1 MPTTSFTGKR
11 ANFVEQYARTVAAYQ
26 RYQDITRDI
35 QSEQDRL
42 NWLDSQ
48 LVAENQNLTNLQE
61 VFRVR
66 PQDLGSAQAL
76 LQQQYASEDAG
87 RRRAAAGRLA
97 REEASDITEADKA
110 RLTALATEGT
120 QYDQG
125 AAQGLALELIGADS
139 TPQQTAEVL
148 RILEAGSI
156 DAGVI
161 SEVEAR
167 AARVARGRVP
177 SGAARALTPEEK
189 AAERALQ
196 QQLESAFFA
205 GQAGIRGGY
214 DGQAIVER
222 RESTAAPETVSFST
236 EADAF
241 DAALVAIQNGAIT
254 EDEFESAED
263 FQFAK
268 KLYDEAKAKR
278 AYRNDQ
284 RANFEQEVLK
294 SRQRV
299 TQLETARAEA
309 PGAQYTDPGRER
321 AKRELIARGFD
332 PDKNGGRY
340 LQYQQSPYYSAMIRA
355 DDILTDV
362 ISADMELEAV
372 DSNQRL
378 AADLIRQL
386 DARGKPYDI
395 TKVEKQL
402 GKVLKGDELQE
413 ALAFALAT
421 KEYDARGFEAPSQ
434 RALQRAAKQR
444 AATEEEQARAL
455 DAKITDTMEGELDQ
469 QALFMQRLDRQP
481 RDFAETREQRDAAL
495 EAKSDER
502 AAAAA
507 TDEFRA
513 IDLDAPDPAP
523 TPAPVVA
530 EVFTDPNDARLSYRR
545 VPSGFAVFEQG
556 KDRPTLA
563 ATGTRAFESIQ
574 SVVSGG
580 QPLPLPTPAPVVAEV
595 AEVAPAPTAPAGE
608 AEPTPARKRI
618 FEMTDD
624 ELRALAGE

>member
-1 MPTTSFTGKR
+1 MPSTSFTGKR
-11 ANFVEQYARTVAAYQ
+11 ANFIEQYARTVAAYQ
-26 RYQDITRDI
+26 RYQDITREI

-48 LVAENQNLTNLQE
+48 VVAENQNLTNLQE

-97 REEASDITEADKA
+97 REEASDITDADKA

-125 AAQGLALELIGADS
+125 AAQGLALELIGEDS
-139 TPQQTAEVL
+139 TPQQTAQVL

-161 SEVEAR
+161 NEVEVR

-205 GQAGIRGGY
+205 GPAGIRGGY

-236 EADAF
+236 ESDAF
-241 DAALVAIQNGAIT
+241 DAALVAMQNGAIT
-254 EDEFESAED
+254 EDEFESKED

-340 LQYQQSPYYSAMIRA
+340 LQYQQSPYYGAMIRA
-355 DDILTDV
+355 DSILTDV
-362 ISADMELEAV
+362 ISADMELQAV

-434 RALQRAAKQR
+434 RELQRAAKQR

-455 DAKITDTMEGELDQ
+455 DAEITDTMEGELDQ
-469 QALFMQRLDRQP
+469 QALFMQRLPKDTVRSEDTARLRARATEAAQ
-481 RDFAETREQRDAAL
+481 REVGEIEFQT
-495 EAKSDER
+495 
-502 AAAAA
+502 AA
-507 TDEFRA
+507 T
-513 IDLDAPDPAP
+513 DAPDPAP

-530 EVFTDPNDARLSYRR
+530 EVFADPNDARLSYRR

-563 ATGTRAFESIQ
+563 AKGTRAFESIQ

-608 AEPTPARKRI
+608 AEPTPVPKRI
-618 FEMTDD
+618 VDMTDD

>member
-1 MPTTSFTGKR
+1 MPSTSFTGKR
-11 ANFVEQYARTVAAYQ
+11 ANFIEQYARTVAAYQ

-97 REEASDITEADKA
+97 REEASDITDADKA

-156 DAGVI
+156 DEGVI
-161 SEVEAR
+161 REVQAR
-167 AARVARGRVP
+167 ATSVARGRVP

-205 GQAGIRGGY
+205 GPAGIRGGY

-222 RESTAAPETVSFST
+222 RESTAAPETVTFST

-241 DAALVAIQNGAIT
+241 DAALVAMQNGAIT

-362 ISADMELEAV
+362 ISADMALEAV
-372 DSNQRL
+372 NSNQRL

-434 RALQRAAKQR
+434 RELQRAAKQR

-455 DAKITDTMEGELDQ
+455 DAEITETMEGELDQ
-469 QALFMQRLDRQP
+469 QALFMQRLP
-481 RDFAETREQRDAAL
+481 KETATSEGEVLQSRVSEAAARDAAPVSPDL
-495 EAKSDER
+495 PFLKER
-502 AAAAA
+502 
-507 TDEFRA
+507 
-513 IDLDAPDPAP
+513 P
-523 TPAPVVA
+523 PAPVQ
-530 EVFTDPNDARLSYRR
+530 EVFADPSDNRFLYRK
-545 VPSGFAVFEQG
+545 VPEGFAVFEKG
-556 KDRPTLA
+556 KANPTLA
-563 ATGTRAFESIQ
+563 ATGTRAFQSIES
-574 SVVSGG
+574 VLSGG
-580 QPLPLPTPAPVVAEV
+580 APLRRPTATPAAPAAPAAPARAPDDLMAEV
-595 AEVAPAPTAPAGE
+595 MAPPAPAPPAGE
-608 AEPTPARKRI
+608 AEPAKVLTWNPKTQQ
-618 FEMTDD
+618 FE
-624 ELRALAGE
+624 

>member
-1 MPTTSFTGKR
+1 MPTTSFPGKR

-26 RYQDITRDI
+26 RYQDITKDI

-76 LQQQYASEDAG
+76 LQQQYASEDAS
-87 RRRAAAGRLA
+87 RRRSAAGRLERA
-97 REEASDITEADKA
+97 EASDITDEQKA
-110 RLTALATEGT
+110 ALTALATEGL
-120 QYDQG
+120 QYDQR
-125 AAQGLALELIGADS
+125 AARDLALGLIGEDS
-139 TPQQTAEVL
+139 TPQQTARVL
-148 RILEAGSI
+148 RILEAGDI

-161 SEVEAR
+161 RDVEAR
-167 AARVARGRVP
+167 AASVARGRVP
-177 SGAARALTPEEK
+177 SGKARALTPEEQ

-222 RESTAAPETVSFST
+222 RESTAAPENVSFST

-241 DAALVAIQNGAIT
+241 DAALVAMQNGAIT

-268 KLYDEAKAKR
+268 ALYDEAKAKR

-340 LQYQQSPYYSAMIRA
+340 LQYQQSPYYGAMIRA

-362 ISADMELEAV
+362 ISADMALAAV
-372 DSNQRL
+372 NSNQRL

-434 RALQRAAKQR
+434 RELQRAAKAR

-455 DAKITDTMEGELDQ
+455 DAEITETMGEELDQ
-469 QALFMQRLDRQP
+469 QALFMQRLP
-481 RDFAETREQRDAAL
+481 RETATPEGEVLQARVSEAA
-495 EAKSDER
+495 AR
-502 AAAAA
+502 AAAPVSS
-507 TDEFRA
+507 
-513 IDLDAPDPAP
+513 DLPFLEERP
-523 TPAPVVA
+523 PAPVQ
-530 EVFTDPNDARLSYRR
+530 EVFADPSDSRFLYRK
-545 VPSGFAVFEQG
+545 VPEGFAVFEKG
-556 KDRPTLA
+556 KANPTLA
-563 ATGTRAFESIQ
+563 ATGTRAFQSIES
-574 SVVSGG
+574 VLSGG
-580 QPLPLPTPAPVVAEV
+580 QPLPLPPPAPVVAEV
-595 AEVAPAPTAPAGE
+595 AEVAEIAPAPASPAGQ
-608 AEPTPARKRI
+608 AEPAKVLTWNPKTQQ
-618 FEMTDD
+618 FE
-624 ELRALAGE
+624 

>member
-26 RYQDITRDI
+26 RYQDITREI

-97 REEASDITEADKA
+97 REEASDITDADKA
-110 RLTALATEGT
+110 RLTALATEGGT
-120 QYDQG
+120 QYNQG
-125 AAQGLALELIGADS
+125 AARDLALELIGEDS

-148 RILEAGSI
+148 RVLETGSI
-156 DAGVI
+156 DEGVI
-161 SEVEAR
+161 SEVQAR

-177 SGAARALTPEEK
+177 SGKARALTPEEQ

-321 AKRELIARGFD
+321 AKRELIARGYD

-362 ISADMELEAV
+362 ISADMALEAV
-372 DSNQRL
+372 NSNQRL

-434 RALQRAAKQR
+434 RELQRAAKER

-455 DAKITDTMEGELDQ
+455 DAEITETMEGELDQ
-469 QALFMQRLDRQP
+469 QALFMQRLPKDTVRSEDTA
-481 RDFAETREQRDAAL
+481 RLRARATEAAQK
-495 EAKSDER
+495 EVGEIEFQT
-502 AAAAA
+502 AA
-507 TDEFRA
+507 T
-513 IDLDAPDPAP
+513 DAPDPAP

-530 EVFTDPNDARLSYRR
+530 EVFKDPNDARLSYRR

-595 AEVAPAPTAPAGE
+595 AEVAEVAPAPAPPAGE
-608 AEPTPARKRI
+608 AEPAKVLTWNPKTQQ
-618 FEMTDD
+618 FE
-624 ELRALAGE
+624 

>member
-1 MPTTSFTGKR
+1 MPSTSFPGKR
-11 ANFVEQYARTVAAYQ
+11 ANFIEQYARTVAAYQ
-26 RYQDITRDI
+26 RYQDITREI
-35 QSEQDRL
+35 QAEQDRL

-76 LQQQYASEDAG
+76 LQQQYASEDAS
-87 RRRAAAGRLA
+87 RRRSAAGRLERA
-97 REEASDITEADKA
+97 EASDITDADKA
-110 RLTALATEGT
+110 RLTALATEGL
-120 QYDQG
+120 QYDQ
-125 AAQGLALELIGADS
+125 AEARDFALSLISEDS
-139 TPQQTAEVL
+139 TPQQTAQVL
-148 RILEAGSI
+148 RILEAGTI
-156 DAGVI
+156 DAGI
-161 SEVEAR
+161 INAVEAR

-177 SGAARALTPEEK
+177 SGAARALTPEEQ

-196 QQLESAFFA
+196 QQLEAAFFA
-205 GQAGIRGGY
+205 GPAGIRGGY

-222 RESTAAPETVSFST
+222 REQTAAPEGVSFAT

-241 DAALVAIQNGAIT
+241 DAALVALQDGAIT

-263 FQFAK
+263 FQLAK
-268 KLYDEAKAKR
+268 ALYDEAKAKR

-299 TQLETARAEA
+299 AQLETARAEA

-340 LQYQQSPYYSAMIRA
+340 LQYQQSPYYDAMIRA

-372 DSNQRL
+372 NSNQRL

-434 RALQRAAKQR
+434 RELQRAAKER

-455 DAKITDTMEGELDQ
+455 DKEITDTMEGELDQ
-469 QALFMQRLDRQP
+469 QALFMQRLERQP
-481 RDFAETREQRDAAL
+481 REFAETREDRDAMLQA
-495 EAKSDER
+495 ERDRR

-507 TDEFRA
+507 TDEFRT

-523 TPAPVVA
+523 TPAPVVTEA
-530 EVFTDPNDARLSYRR
+530 FTDPNDSRFSYRR
-545 VPSGFAVFEQG
+545 VPSGFAVFEEG
-556 KDRPTLA
+556 KAKPTLA
-563 ATGTRAFESIQ
+563 ATGTRAFQSIES
-574 SVVSGG
+574 VLAGG
-580 QPLPLPTPAPVVAEV
+580 APLPLPTPAPVVTEV
-595 AEVAPAPTAPAGE
+595 ADVAPAAPAGE
-608 AEPTPARKRI
+608 AEPAPMRKRI
-618 FEMTDD
+618 ADMTDD

>member
-1 MPTTSFTGKR
+1 MPSTSFPGKR
-11 ANFVEQYARTVAAYQ
+11 ANFIEQYARTVAAYQ

-76 LQQQYASEDAG
+76 LQQQYASEDAT

-97 REEASDITEADKA
+97 RAEASDITDEQKA
-110 RLTALATEGT
+110 ALTTLVTPGT
-120 QYDQG
+120 QYNQ
-125 AAQGLALELIGADS
+125 AAARDLALELIGEDS
-139 TPQQTAEVL
+139 TPQQTARVL
-148 RILEAGSI
+148 RILEAGDI
-156 DAGVI
+156 DEGVI
-161 SEVEAR
+161 GEVEAR
-167 AARVARGRVP
+167 AASVARGRAP

-196 QQLESAFFA
+196 QQLEAAFFA
-205 GQAGIRGGY
+205 GPAGIRGGY

-222 RESTAAPETVSFST
+222 REQTAAPEGVSFAT

-241 DAALVAIQNGAIT
+241 DAALVALQDGAIT

-263 FQFAK
+263 FQLAK
-268 KLYDEAKAKR
+268 SLYDEAKAKR

-299 TQLETARAEA
+299 AQLETARAEA

-340 LQYQQSPYYSAMIRA
+340 LQYQQSPYYNAMIRA

-372 DSNQRL
+372 NSNQRL

-434 RALQRAAKQR
+434 RELQRAAKQR
-444 AATEEEQARAL
+444 AAIEEEQAREL
-455 DAKITDTMEGELDQ
+455 DAEITETMEGELDQ
-469 QALFMQRLDRQP
+469 QTLFMQRLPKDTVRP
-481 RDFAETREQRDAAL
+481 EDAARL
-495 EAKSDER
+495 QARATQAAER
-502 AAAAA
+502 QVGEI
-507 TDEFRA
+507 EF
-513 IDLDAPDPAP
+513 LTSGTDAPDPAP
-523 TPAPVVA
+523 TPAPAVA
-530 EVFTDPNDARLSYRR
+530 EVFTDPNDSRFSYRR
-545 VPSGFAVFEQG
+545 VPSGFAVFEEG
-556 KDRPTLA
+556 KAKPTLA
-563 ATGTRAFESIQ
+563 ATGTRAFQSIES
-574 SVVSGG
+574 VLAGG
-580 QPLPLPTPAPVVAEV
+580 APLPLPTPAPVVAEV
-595 AEVAPAPTAPAGE
+595 AEVAPAAPAAPAGE
-608 AEPTPARKRI
+608 AEPKKVLVYNPATGQ
-618 FEMTDD
+618 FE
-624 ELRALAGE
+624 